1 MNVNPDWLNMEFLK
15 RKKRN
20 LLKEAITLNEIK
32 IDKGKLAEIDP
43 KIACG
48 HQDEEYCYN
57 THIMELA
64 HTISDA
70 LDGQLRHLLL
80 DTLNMKCYYYDIDE
94 GKLGMLFSEVNEI
107 YAKGYNDGVEDEREN
122 NKAGKQM

>member
-1 MNVNPDWLNMEFLK
+1 MHINPDWLYMKSLK
-15 RKKRN
+15 KQK
-20 LLKEAITLNEIK
+20 LLSDAIKLNEVK
-32 IDKGKLAEIDP
+32 IDAEIDEIGP

-107 YAKGYNDGVEDEREN
+107 YAKGYNDGVEDERERI
-122 NKAGKQM
+122 KAGKQM